1 MTGLDLDIID
11 RLTGGRLGTRDVACP
26 LCGPC
31 HSMQGQRR
39 KVLRIWRVEP
49 GFATFCCAR
58 CGETGYARDQHAP
71 APDPQKLARLRAEA
85 AEHGRILKI
94 ERLSKARWL
103 WSQRKPIA
111 GSIAERYLREKRKIK
126 CPLPATLGFLPARG
140 EYAPA
145 MIAAFGMAH
154 EVEPGVIVIADDAVR
169 SVHITRL
176 LPDGSDRERGDQAK
190 IMIGH
195 SVGFPI
201 VLAPPNDLLG
211 MAITEG
217 IEDALTVHQSTGLG
231 AWTAGAAS
239 RLPALA
245 DAIPSYVECVT
256 VLVDDD
262 ADGRR
267 FAGELADRIRAR
279 RIQVRQVVANQ
290 WRPAA

>member
-1 MTGLDLDIID
+1 MTGLDLDTID
-11 RLTGGRLGTRDVACP
+11 RLTGGRLGTHDLACP
-26 LCGPC
+26 LCGPY
-31 HSMQGQRR
+31 HSMHGQRR
-39 KVLRIWRVEP
+39 KVLRVWRVEP

-58 CGETGYARDQHAP
+58 CGETGHVHDRHAS
-71 APDPQKLARLRAEA
+71 APDPAKLTRLRAEA
-85 AEHGRILKI
+85 AEHDRIHKL

-103 WSQRKPIA
+103 WSQRRPIA
-111 GSIAERYLREKRKIK
+111 GSNAERYLRERKIV
-126 CPLPATLGFLPARG
+126 CPLPATLGLLPARG
-140 EYAPA
+140 DYAPA
-145 MIAAFGMAH
+145 VVAAYGMAH
-154 EVEPGVIVIADDAVR
+154 EVEPGVIAIADDAVR
-169 SVHITRL
+169 GVHITRL

-201 VLAPPNDLLG
+201 VMAPPNDLLG
-211 MAITEG
+211 MAIAEG

-231 AWTAGAAS
+231 AWAAGAAS
-239 RLPALA
+239 RMPALA

-262 ADGRR
+262 VNGRR